1 MNKLKTYFAVIL
13 YLATNSV
20 YAEREL
26 NTQISHLY
34 SAASTLVCGLFET
47 NKTEL
52 SKLLETSSELDCT
65 SKEDITEHCTCI
77 KKVTSEP
84 LSTPVRNKYLAELG
98 FMSIASTSMRASSL
112 SDLAALNAV
121 LGTYGPKSHDI
132 ANMDKSFFSCLEESE
147 LDQLEENLKKSFKD
161 SAETKMGV
169 PALYRPKYIA
179 DARASNKIKMM
190 DTTSREADAQLIS
203 DISKY
208 IAEKEGPP
216 LLVKNPIGKMPAYG
230 EVSSFTPKS
239 FYKPDSDESQVSTK
253 LDADRAAL
261 VVEFLHANTENRAKY
276 ALSPLFKVYART
288 YDRSRTDIGDYL
300 GRIASKTGL
309 IDSNK
314 RKISSPRNNIPLVDI
329 VREAAI
335 GIPVASYMSGEC
347 YRIKEEIKK
356 NASSNYIPDNLHY
369 MVSDSKTFETMSY
382 DNILRSQEDGR
393 NLLDRLDNIDPDTE
407 QGKRNINSIKLLREN
422 FKNGYAEHL
431 KVFDDEKA
439 DLLLKAKDFNFS
451 QLICSKIEIDI
462 KVEEVIHEIEN
473 DKDSGKII
481 GKVQETKNELTVIDD
496 KVDSLLADRANSQ
509 KEIVALEADNKALE
523 NRRVLAEG
531 RLKVAKSKTGHARRI
546 ASISSKSTIETTSR
560 LIDEN
565 NLRIE
570 QLNNEISQNRIDVDN
585 LFEKRSNLRSSMVLS
600 SKPKLPIPVVSL
612 NKENYLVDNDELQ
625 NEIRK
630 SLLDFEIKEF
640 VPTGVMLPTTEIT
653 ETRTITPV
661 PMFTGKVD
669 KKESKVLSLNRDSGE
684 IEMTSKATETQRTL
698 KIKRETLSEQIL
710 AVTDKANKD
719 KATEEVRKAA
729 MNRVKMEADDTQ
741 RIALEIAAGLTKEE
755 SVEGVELAL
764 NESVEAISASEVVIN
779 PFVGGTEFEKA
790 YDHKGAHISSSE
802 KSDHSGAIGSE
813 LRRSVS
819 NLLPGETSAS
829 LAVITGAANGISLHG
844 GPVQILQGTR
854 GTEVGMQGRGEVTRA
869 ETAAKYSTGTVG
881 DEVSDDEMVSKV
893 LNNMKKSGLDISAL
907 EGPAVGNSNH
917 YEKTIESKTLQEE
930 SQAIRREVMNKRGK
944 LKGLEVGNIGL
955 SKKLASQRR
964 SVSKIK
970 DYSNL
975 SAAGAASD
983 FSDPAIAKARGKE
996 FEKKADPSSKRV
1008 GQKGKDD
1015 QLVDKT
1021 AGISVNKNL
1030 NQEVLNDV
1038 RPETNRLA
1046 AKINNE
1052 LNKTKAV
1059 KAKGSAKVARRLSP
1073 TGSSGSSVGPTSS
1086 SSGGSSGGGSA
1097 PAPVASN
1104 ETRAP
1109 ANIESKKALANIKFD
1124 SKALSLNAKT
1134 YEVSPVLEG
1143 VDDDLYVRLPNFDT
1157 PKDFLKFSVAQ
1168 RNKWIAEQFKSSK
1181 ALEAIIVLPS
1191 GKKVLVKKKD

>member
-26 NTQISHLY
+26 NTSISHLY
-34 SAASTLVCGLFET
+34 GAASTLVCGLVEPS
-47 NKTEL
+47 KTEL
-52 SKLLETSSELDCT
+52 TKLLKTSNELDCS
-65 SKEDITEHCTCI
+65 SKEDLTEHCTCI

-112 SDLAALNAV
+112 SDLATLNAV
-121 LGTYGPKSHDI
+121 LGTYGPKSHGMVGI
-132 ANMDKSFFSCLEESE
+132 DKSFLSCLEESE

-169 PALYRPKYIA
+169 PALYRPKYLA

-190 DTTSREADAQLIS
+190 DTISREADAQLIS

-208 IAEKEGPP
+208 IAKKEGPSP
-216 LLVKNPIGKMPAYG
+216 LVKNPIGKIPSYG
-230 EVSSFTPKS
+230 EVSSSSFSSKN
-239 FYKPDSDESQVSTK
+239 FYKLDSEASQVSTK

-261 VVEFLHANTENRAKY
+261 VVEFLHANAENRAKY

-314 RKISSPRNNIPLVDI
+314 RKTSSPRNNIPLVDI

-335 GIPVASYMSGEC
+335 GIPVASFMSGEC

-531 RLKVAKSKTGHARRI
+531 RLKEAKSKTGHARRI
-546 ASISSKSTIETTSR
+546 ANNSSKSTIETTSR

-764 NESVEAISASEVVIN
+764 NESVEAISASEVVMN

-790 YDHKGAHISSSE
+790 YDHSGVHISSSE
-802 KSDHSGAIGSE
+802 KSDHSGAIGRE
-813 LRRSVS
+813 LRRSVG

-829 LAVITGAANGISLHG
+829 LAVITGAASGISLHG

-854 GTEVGMQGRGEVTRA
+854 GTDVGIQGRGEVTRA

-893 LNNMKKSGLDISAL
+893 LNNMKKRGLDISAL

-917 YEKTIESKTLQEE
+917 YEKTIETKTLQEE

-975 SAAGAASD
+975 SAAGVASD

-1046 AKINNE
+1046 AKINKE
-1052 LNKTKAV
+1052 LQRTKGARAAV
-1059 KAKGSAKVARRLSP
+1059 PKKVARRSSP
-1073 TGSSGSSVGPTSS
+1073 SGSSGSNVGPASS
-1086 SSGGSSGGGSA
+1086 SSGGSA
-1097 PAPVASN
+1097 PVAPVASN
-1104 ETRAP
+1104 EQRAP
-1109 ANIESKKALANIKFD
+1109 ANIEPKKALANIKFD